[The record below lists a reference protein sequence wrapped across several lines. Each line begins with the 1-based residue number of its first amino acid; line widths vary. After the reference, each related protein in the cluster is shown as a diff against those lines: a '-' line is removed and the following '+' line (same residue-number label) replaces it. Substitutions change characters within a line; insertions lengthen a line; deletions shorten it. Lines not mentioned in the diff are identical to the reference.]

1 MGKDV
6 AKGAGKAGKAIKG
19 TGSKLAASAAKAF
32 KAFPRLG
39 LAAKL
44 VPGLGAALAAGQGIA
59 ILMDDSMSKD
69 DKIKAFGGLL
79 GGTLGSAGFAAL
91 GAALGTAVFPGV
103 GTIGG
108 GLLGGV
114 LGYFGGDYAGRKAA
128 SFLLGEQTEEEKIAK
143 NLDAA
148 GGGVSNDAQA
158 TAISGGGGF
167 SDDAQAIVTSGS
179 GGNQGA
185 GNEISGKTKF
195 KTTGQG
201 SSKLAKLKGVD
212 GQSNVASQVDDIS
225 PTRQASGMG
234 NTTIINNNTTNAP
247 VNNNST
253 TSTVNSIVE
262 SDPMFNRNSR
272 YAI

>member
-1 MGKDV
+1 
-6 AKGAGKAGKAIKG
+6 
-19 TGSKLAASAAKAF
+19 
-32 KAFPRLG
+32 
-39 LAAKL
+39 L

-128 SFLLGEQTEEEKIAK
+128 SFLLGEQTEEEKLA
-143 NLDAA
+143 
-148 GGGVSNDAQA
+148 S
-158 TAISGGGGF
+158 SF
-167 SDDAQAIVTSGS
+167 SDDAAAPAPITVDDFGGGGEVIASDGADPGVDAFGGKGGSVAKMTSTPKAQFETVRKKPSAEVIKKRKEMGITDNQGRSDFDVIEKVPVNQS
-179 GGNQGA
+179 GGQPIVVNA
-185 GNEISGKTKF
+185 PS
-195 KTTGQG
+195 
-201 SSKLAKLKGVD
+201 
-212 GQSNVASQVDDIS
+212 
-225 PTRQASGMG
+225 
-234 NTTIINNNTTNAP
+234 TTNAP

-253 TSTVNSIVE
+253 TSSNNVIVE
-262 SDPMFNRNSR
+262 ADPMFNRVSR